1 MWEWENK
8 SSTYCSVYTYDE
20 TGICSDRHMKIDI
33 LKVKSYVISW
43 MPELNKG

>member
-8 SSTYCSVYTYDE
+8 SSTYCSVYDE
-20 TGICSDRHMKIDI
+20 TGICSDKHMKIDI